1 MNYFSLQ
8 WAFFGGQG
16 DGWFEDI
23 DFITMFAD
31 YRVPQV
37 LVHFGAMSY
46 DEHLMGVLKEG
57 EEIYVNKIMKHR
69 IGRFVSI

>member
-1 MNYFSLQ
+1 MLFFCCLFLQ

-31 YRVPQV
+31 YRIPQV
-37 LVHFGAMSY
+37 LVHFGAMAY
-46 DEHLMGVLKEG
+46 DDSLMQMLKDS
-57 EEIYVNKIMKHR
+57 KQSS
-69 IGRFVSI
+69 FLC

>member
-1 MNYFSLQ
+1 MSLK

-23 DFITMFAD
+23 DYITMFAD

-37 LVHFGAMSY
+37 LVHFGAMLY
-46 DEHLMGVLKEG
+46 DDYLLKLLQEG
-57 EEIYVNKIMKHR
+57 KKLSDSQIDRLVHMFSIY
-69 IGRFVSI
+69 